1 MYNCLKEK
9 KNLNLVSW
17 IETHSNDDEKK
28 RINMDEV
35 EKYEWNSFDPVVNFV
50 YTNREKKIK
59 CWKQIYTTLT
69 CKEDTKTIST
79 ISSSNNPL
87 VQNGFYF
94 IFTTFIN
101 LWVNV

>member
-50 YTNREKKIK
+50 YTNREKKNK
-59 CWKQIYTTLT
+59 ML
-69 CKEDTKTIST
+69 KTD
-79 ISSSNNPL
+79 L
-87 VQNGFYF
+87 H
-94 IFTTFIN
+94 N
-101 LWVNV
+101 LNM

>member
-9 KNLNLVSW
+9 KYLNLVSW

-50 YTNREKKIK
+50 YTNREKK
-59 CWKQIYTTLT
+59 
-69 CKEDTKTIST
+69 
-79 ISSSNNPL
+79 
-87 VQNGFYF
+87 
-94 IFTTFIN
+94 
-101 LWVNV
+101 

>member
-50 YTNREKKIK
+50 YTNRKKK
-59 CWKQIYTTLT
+59 
-69 CKEDTKTIST
+69 
-79 ISSSNNPL
+79 
-87 VQNGFYF
+87 
-94 IFTTFIN
+94 
-101 LWVNV
+101 

>member
-50 YTNREKKIK
+50 YTNREKNKM
-59 CWKQIYTTLT
+59 L
-69 CKEDTKTIST
+69 KTD
-79 ISSSNNPL
+79 L
-87 VQNGFYF
+87 H
-94 IFTTFIN
+94 N
-101 LWVNV
+101 LNM

>member
-28 RINMDEV
+28 RRINMDEV

-50 YTNREKKIK
+50 YINREKK
-59 CWKQIYTTLT
+59 
-69 CKEDTKTIST
+69 
-79 ISSSNNPL
+79 
-87 VQNGFYF
+87 
-94 IFTTFIN
+94 
-101 LWVNV
+101 